1 MHRPTP
7 NWSIQELTRGLNS
20 HDPALRYA
28 CAEEIAERGME
39 ARQALPVLLQA
50 LRDDDALVVEMA
62 VQALGNMQAVAILA
76 IPALIRV
83 LRSEEHAVQVA
94 AGDALVKMGKPAVP
108 ALIPLINDPSPSVQL
123 IAIQCL
129 GDLGR
134 RSKEAVKYLKTHQQT
149 DNPRIKRA
157 VRQTLEAIGTPEAL
171 NVLAE
176 MD

>member
-1 MHRPTP
+1 MHKPTAT
-7 NWSIQELTRGLNS
+7 WSIQELIRGLNN

-28 CAEEIAERGME
+28 CAEELAQRGIE

-62 VQALGNMQAVAILA
+62 AVALGNMQAVAILA
-76 IPALIRV
+76 IPALVRV
-83 LRSEEHAVQVA
+83 LRAAEHPVQSA
-94 AGDALVKMGKPAVP
+94 AGEALVKMGKPAVP
-108 ALIPLINDPSPSVQL
+108 ALIPLINDPNPNIQL

-134 RSKEAVKYLKTHQQT
+134 RSREAVKYLKPHRASIH
-149 DNPRIKRA
+149 PRIRRA
-157 VRQTLEAIGTPEAL
+157 VRCTLEAIGTPEAL